1 VVLRSPPEAGNDF
14 DMRRMAKLIDG
25 LDPSDFVAAAAKDRG
40 IVREAF
46 RVAGYRDNER
56 HLRGGE
62 CHRL

>member
-1 VVLRSPPEAGNDF
+1 
-14 DMRRMAKLIDG
+14 MRRMAKLIDG

>member
-1 VVLRSPPEAGNDF
+1 
-14 DMRRMAKLIDG
+14 MRRMAKLIDG

-46 RVAGYRDNER
+46 RVAGYRDSER

-62 CHRL
+62 AIACDLAPARGGSNTTAS